1 MLCKYCDSTVPD
13 DSLFCPVCGFRL
25 KVEASLEPMAMKG
38 ARTREKGG
46 SPGLLWCVAL
56 SLLASALISATIG
69 LGLLGMRDGLEDRQR
84 RDREIGLEYYRRG
97 LIHLQEGNYL
107 LALAEF
113 EQAVQLAPDYADAQE
128 QFASVQALIE
138 GQAMPTS
145 VALGEAVIRLCGEAH
160 ALYADEQWEEVILKL
175 EQLRRLDSSYRRQ
188 EVEEMLLNAH
198 YQQAMSLM
206 EVAELEE
213 ALAHLDG
220 GLEIRP
226 DDPTI
231 SEQRLW
237 LSLYLAGLTQWGV
250 DWERA
255 VETFQELY
263 ELKPDFLNVVQKLH
277 DAYLKLGDLHCEEGA
292 WCVAEHQYAAALQI
306 MATQPATTKRDEARQ
321 LCVEAVSAA
330 TPSVIPTAM
339 PTQPT
344 TPTGTVAPSP
354 SVHVYIG
361 EFAGYIEADETAVRI
376 RVHVI
381 NAQGEGM
388 SGLEVEIS
396 AYDWR
401 VMAVTDAD
409 GYCEFAGLNQQMEY
423 TLILTQLICTP
434 VQVPTRWGTEA
445 QVNFVER

>member
-1 MLCKYCDSTVPD
+1 
-13 DSLFCPVCGFRL
+13 
-25 KVEASLEPMAMKG
+25 
-38 ARTREKGG
+38 
-46 SPGLLWCVAL
+46 
-56 SLLASALISATIG
+56 
-69 LGLLGMRDGLEDRQR
+69 
-84 RDREIGLEYYRRG
+84 
-97 LIHLQEGNYL
+97 
-107 LALAEF
+107 
-113 EQAVQLAPDYADAQE
+113 
-128 QFASVQALIE
+128 
-138 GQAMPTS
+138 
-145 VALGEAVIRLCGEAH
+145 
-160 ALYADEQWEEVILKL
+160 
-175 EQLRRLDSSYRRQ
+175 
-188 EVEEMLLNAH
+188 MLLNAH

-237 LSLYLAGLTQWGV
+237 LSRYLTGLTQWGV

-277 DAYLKLGDLHCEEGA
+277 DAYLKLGDLHYEEGA

-306 MATQPATTKRDEARQ
+306 MVTQTATTKRDEARQ

-381 NAQGEGM
+381 NSQGEGM

-401 VMAVTDAD
+401 DMAVTDAD

-434 VQVPTRWGTEA
+434 VQVATRWGTEA